1 MYPFSACSECII
13 QEESAGERGHD
24 THGFAT
30 IRATTDVRLGA
41 ATHWIVSEQGRAGCT
56 VSDDV
61 EQRTYTF
68 VSYGPPSGSYRTV
81 ARIEVSSGASFRVL
95 FL

>member
-1 MYPFSACSECII
+1 MYPLSACSECII
-13 QEESAGERGHD
+13 KEESAGERGPD
-24 THGFAT
+24 ICGFAT
-30 IRATTDVRLGA
+30 IRVTTDGRLGA
-41 ATHWIVSEQGRAGCT
+41 ATHWIVSEQGTAGCT
-56 VSDDV
+56 VSDDM

-68 VSYGPPSGSYRTV
+68 VSWGAPSGSYRTV